1 MTNGLV
7 IEITLRM
14 NRLVRVVEITKV
26 VRRVGGPQK
35 GAFIRRE
42 GGHRKFV
49 IGNLQSSLHD
59 GEGAIVCKN

>member
-14 NRLVRVVEITKV
+14 YRWARVVEITKV
-26 VRRVGGPQK
+26 VGRMGDGSTRTERR
-35 GAFIRRE
+35 
-42 GGHRKFV
+42 HRKFV

-59 GEGAIVCKN
+59 GDRAIVRKN